1 MYAIVIGAGEVGF
14 NIAQRLS
21 EENHDVVV
29 VDTNDSRLERCRD
42 FLDVLTV
49 RGSGSRESTLVEA
62 GVERARMLIAVT
74 DCDEVNIVACLVA
87 QAYGTRHR
95 IARIIGAGMSSD
107 DSRLTAEHM
116 GVSQVIN
123 PNEETV
129 REITSLLQH
138 SSASEVV
145 EYAGGRLTLVRVAVT
160 DGAPIVGKELRD
172 LTREEGERRTYLVVA
187 VQRNG
192 RTIVPHG
199 DDVIHQGDEIIAMCQ
214 SGHVRDVTFLAGQRD
229 SKIGKVMIVGGGD
242 LGSSLARSLEEH
254 KVSVVLIESNKEV
267 CADLNEELGRTL
279 ILQGDG
285 TDISLL
291 RSEGV
296 GEMDA
301 FIALTPD
308 EENNILASLM
318 ARHHGCRKVITR
330 IRRSDYVSIMA
341 SIGIHAAISKRTST
355 VSGVL
360 RFVRKGAILSVT
372 LFQDTD
378 AEVIELRASKGSV
391 MVDLPL
397 NKVRF
402 PQKAIVGAVIREGD
416 GTDTVEIASGD
427 TVIGPGDRV
436 VVFALKDAVAKVE
449 ELFG

>member
-138 SSASEVV
+138 SSASEVPTKSPTKPPSLAPHV
-145 EYAGGRLTLVRVAVT
+145 GAAGGFSRL
-160 DGAPIVGKELRD
+160 
-172 LTREEGERRTYLVVA
+172 
-187 VQRNG
+187 
-192 RTIVPHG
+192 
-199 DDVIHQGDEIIAMCQ
+199 
-214 SGHVRDVTFLAGQRD
+214 S
-229 SKIGKVMIVGGGD
+229 
-242 LGSSLARSLEEH
+242 
-254 KVSVVLIESNKEV
+254 
-267 CADLNEELGRTL
+267 
-279 ILQGDG
+279 
-285 TDISLL
+285 
-291 RSEGV
+291 
-296 GEMDA
+296 
-301 FIALTPD
+301 
-308 EENNILASLM
+308 
-318 ARHHGCRKVITR
+318 
-330 IRRSDYVSIMA
+330 
-341 SIGIHAAISKRTST
+341 
-355 VSGVL
+355 
-360 RFVRKGAILSVT
+360 
-372 LFQDTD
+372 
-378 AEVIELRASKGSV
+378 
-391 MVDLPL
+391 
-397 NKVRF
+397 
-402 PQKAIVGAVIREGD
+402 
-416 GTDTVEIASGD
+416 
-427 TVIGPGDRV
+427 
-436 VVFALKDAVAKVE
+436 
-449 ELFG
+449 